1 MKAHPITEFPYRW
14 IPMLVLVAVLIAVQT
29 ALLRGY
35 AGADWL
41 PAAIDSGTT
50 VVWLAILA
58 YAAGF
63 IAGYVSLFRT
73 DVVIVAGGSLL
84 WLAGCYMICDIMT
97 GIAGLAYIPFAPTIP
112 FRLLFGIPA
121 LTAIML
127 WYRLNAASDADSEE
141 PDYTAER
148 EPRQQ
153 EFPQEETIDRITVK
167 DRSRIHLIEAGELLC
182 IQANGD
188 YVTLTT
194 AEGEYLQGSL
204 FCINPSGLKSGR
216 FFQRTDQIEIVCPH
230 ILPAVVRCGVGVE
243 PDAHLFFVVEHLDQ
257 RFVRAL
263 FPVKHELDVGRH
275 G

>member
-1 MKAHPITEFPYRW
+1 MMKTHPISESPYCW
-14 IPMLVLVAVLIAVQT
+14 IPVLMLSGALIAVQI

-35 AGADWL
+35 AGAEWL
-41 PAAIDSGTT
+41 PAVTDSVTT
-50 VVWLAILA
+50 VVWLAVLA

-84 WLAGCYMICDIMT
+84 WLAGCYMVCDIMT
-97 GIAGLAYIPFAPTIP
+97 GIAGLAYIPFAQTIP

-141 PDYTAER
+141 PNYTAER

-182 IQANGD
+182 IQACGD

-194 AEGEYLQGSL
+194 AEGEYLQEQTMIY
-204 FCINPSGLKSGR
+204 FE
-216 FFQRTDQIEIVCPH
+216 TH
-230 ILPAVVRCGVGVE
+230 LPAE
-243 PDAHLFFVVEHLDQ
+243 T
-257 RFVRAL
+257 FVRIHRSAIVNIRQIARIEL
-263 FPVKHELDVGRH
+263 FGKETYMVLLKNGIKLRASLSGYRLLKERLGL
-275 G
+275 